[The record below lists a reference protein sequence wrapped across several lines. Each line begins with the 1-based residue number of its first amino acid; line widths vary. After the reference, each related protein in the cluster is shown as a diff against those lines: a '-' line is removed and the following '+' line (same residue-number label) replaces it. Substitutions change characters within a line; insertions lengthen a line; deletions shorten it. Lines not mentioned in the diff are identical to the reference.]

1 MVEAVVASG
10 LVGGQTST
18 MIYTRDDLLG
28 LGSNHYWPHAI
39 CCLWN

>member
-18 MIYTRDDLLG
+18 RVYTRDDLLG
-28 LGSNHYWPHAI
+28 LGSNH
-39 CCLWN
+39 